1 MPNYE
6 LRAGGDANQMKNK
19 KQSMADLK
27 LRRLTELNLRLRE
40 DLDRPRVKVSEA
52 AMGLIN
58 YTSSTKDF
66 MVPQVWGPV
75 SIIPIL
81 LPPEA
86 LPRLKRRAT
95 DEDDLRQQVDRREDP
110 YAPQSNDKCCTIM

>member
-1 MPNYE
+1 MPPFE
-6 LRAGGDANQMKNK
+6 IRAGGDPGQMKNK

-58 YTSSTKDF
+58 YTSTTKDF
-66 MVPQVWGPV
+66 MVPQTWG
-75 SIIPIL
+75 
-81 LPPEA
+81 A
-86 LPRLKRRAT
+86 
-95 DEDDLRQQVDRREDP
+95 VDKREDP
-110 YAPQSNDKCCTIM
+110 YAPQSNDRCCIIM